1 MGNASDSSEFRQTN
15 TILKWIAGLVSA
27 IIVVVVGF
35 SLNSMHT
42 SQQKTLDT
50 LGNHES
56 RLVKTET
63 CLQYMANDISEIKE
77 ISKEIK
83 EKVAFVPS
91 IRLDQVRRENKEKK
105 EGK

>member
-1 MGNASDSSEFRQTN
+1 MSNASDSSEFRQTN
-15 TILKWIAGLVSA
+15 TILKWIAG
-27 IIVVVVGF
+27 IVAALIVLITGVQVQNF
-35 SLNSMHT
+35 YESNK
-42 SQQKTLDT
+42 KTQDT
-50 LGNHES
+50 LTNHEN
-56 RLVKTET
+56 RLIKTET

-105 EGK
+105 AGK

>member
-1 MGNASDSSEFRQTN
+1 MSNEKDSVEFRQTN

-50 LGNHES
+50 LSNHES

-77 ISKEIK
+77 ILKEIK

-91 IRLDQVRRENKEKK
+91 IRLDQVRRDKSEKK
-105 EGK
+105 SGK